1 MADDYFQSHNM
12 TEIFLA
18 VYVSIGFLLLIG
30 VSVIGAKS
38 NHYIFRYKELALII
52 YIIISI
58 LAGIVSY
65 FARRLIYNTKRS
77 LVKDSNFITKGDVIG
92 IIYTGFL
99 IVLGLKSLSIV
110 PNSNP
115 IYSIMLI
122 IMAISIGLNSYF
134 GSFWRL
140 TMLDS
145 NKNLRLEALKL
156 EHREW
161 SSIYNSVIVG
171 ILVVLG
177 GFALTFFTNSN
188 SMIYSPNFYSD
199 GILVAYIVFGA
210 PILWLLR
217 PIHFTMAR
225 IRKEIIEIHGDI

>member
-1 MADDYFQSHNM
+1 MADDYFQSYNM

-18 VYVSIGFLLLIG
+18 IYVSIGFLLLIG
-30 VSVIGAKS
+30 ASVIGAES
-38 NHYIFRYKELALII
+38 NHYIFKYKELALII
-52 YIIISI
+52 YVIISI

-77 LVKDSNFITKGDVIG
+77 LVKDSNFITNGDVIG

-145 NKNLRLEALKL
+145 NKNLKLEALKL

-161 SSIYNSVIVG
+161 SSIYNSVIIG
-171 ILVVLG
+171 IIVVLG
-177 GFALTFFTNSN
+177 GFTLTFFTNS
-188 SMIYSPNFYSD
+188 MIYSLDFYRD
-199 GILVAYIVFGA
+199 GILIAYIVFGA